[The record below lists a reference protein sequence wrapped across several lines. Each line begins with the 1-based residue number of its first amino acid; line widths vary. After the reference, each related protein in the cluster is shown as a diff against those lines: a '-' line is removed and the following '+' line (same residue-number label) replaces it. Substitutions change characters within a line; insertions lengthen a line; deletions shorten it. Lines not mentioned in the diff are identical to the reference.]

1 MTLLIVIISQRG
13 GDILEAVYSTMVPR
27 EGGGVVGGSRKVRG
41 RGTHCTVNL
50 QKGGRGK
57 PPPGPGGAA
66 MLTSQGGAAQARQ
79 CVAWRAMWRGAAPW
93 RRRPRWEVRGG
104 EGRGGG
110 RVQQRGAGVSC
121 AHQHNTNQFGSSH
134 TAGQQASPKCTGA
147 RTIAARHTDRQTRV
161 SNGVYRSQGR
171 DTYSQ
176 PVKVT

>member
-13 GDILEAVYSTMVPR
+13 GDILEAVYAVQWCR
-27 EGGGVVGGSRKVRG
+27 GWVGGSRKVRG
-41 RGTHCTVNL
+41 KEDALYSEFT
-50 QKGGRGK
+50 KGRERE
-57 PPPGPGGAA
+57 A
-66 MLTSQGGAAQARQ
+66 SSR
-79 CVAWRAMWRGAAPW
+79 PW
-93 RRRPRWEVRGG
+93 RRGNAYISGWRGPSEAMRGVACHVAGRRSLEEAAVMGRGG
-104 EGRGGG
+104 EGGGG
-110 RVQQRGAGVSC
+110 RVQQRGAGVYC